1 VSPDAR
7 LSQALADL
15 GLEADAGQRAA
26 LLAYLDLLGK
36 WNRTYNLTAIDDPE
50 RMFTHHLLDSLAIAP
65 HLDGQDLLDVGSG
78 AGLPGIPLAILRPG
92 LRVTT
97 LDASQ
102 KKCRFMQQ
110 AVIELKLANV
120 AVVHGR
126 VEAYRPPAT
135 FSRIVSRAFAELND
149 FVAGTRHLLIDGGRW
164 LAMKGQLPRDEIS
177 RLQGARVLQEIPLV
191 VPGLDAERHLIIMEP
206 A

>member
-1 VSPDAR
+1 MSPDDR
-7 LSQALADL
+7 LSQALIAL
-15 GLEADAGQRAA
+15 GLEADAGQRSA

-65 HLDGQDLLDVGSG
+65 HLDGGDLLDVGSG
-78 AGLPGIPLAILRPG
+78 AGLPGIPLAILFPD

-102 KKCRFMQQ
+102 KKCSFMQQ
-110 AVIELKLANV
+110 AAIELNLANL

-126 VEAYRPPAT
+126 VEAYRPPAG

-149 FVAGTRHLLIDGGRW
+149 FVGGSRHLLGEGGCW
-164 LAMKGQLPRDEIS
+164 LAMKGLFPREEIL
-177 RLQGARVLQEIPLV
+177 RLKGARVLKEIPLC